1 MKSHGRS
8 LRAIKSRS
16 VRRVAT
22 TVCVVGAGSW
32 GTTVAALVA
41 QNTTTTL
48 WARRQSLVDEINDRH
63 TNSAYLGDH
72 VLPSS
77 LRASHDLQQLISEA
91 DIVAMAVPSQ
101 GFRDVATDL
110 HRYVRTGVP
119 VVSLSKGL
127 EGTTLLRM
135 SQVLHDMLPQSPV
148 AALSGP
154 NLAREILEGQP
165 AASVVACADEG
176 VAREIADLIARPTFR
191 LYTNTDIVGC
201 EIGGV
206 VKNVIAIAAGIAQG
220 FGFGDN
226 TKATLVTRGLAEMS
240 RLGVALGA
248 QTATF
253 AGLAGMGDI
262 MATCASTKSR
272 NTQVGIRLGKGEL
285 VSDIVQS
292 MSMVAEGVK
301 SSSAVVK
308 LAQSLGVEMP
318 IAEQVAAVCDGT
330 QTAEQALRALMSRSS
345 RSEFD

>member
-1 MKSHGRS
+1 M
-8 LRAIKSRS
+8 
-16 VRRVAT
+16 
-22 TVCVVGAGSW
+22 VGAGSW
-32 GTTVAALVA
+32 GTTVAALIA
-41 QNTTTTL
+41 QNTSTTL
-48 WARRQSLVDEINDRH
+48 WARRQALADEVNNRH

-72 VLPSS
+72 LLPSS
-77 LRASHDLQQLISEA
+77 LHASHDMGKLISEA

-101 GFRDVATDL
+101 GFRAVATEVQR
-110 HRYVRTGVP
+110 HVRAGVP
-119 VVSLSKGL
+119 VISLSKGL
-127 EGTTLLRM
+127 ESTSFLRM
-135 SQVLHDMLPQSPV
+135 SEVLREAIPGSPI

-154 NLAREILEGQP
+154 NLAREILVGQP

-248 QTATF
+248 NALTF

-262 MATCASTKSR
+262 MATCASAQSR
-272 NTQVGIRLGKGEL
+272 NTQVGMRLGKGEL
-285 VSDIVQS
+285 IADIVQS
-292 MSMVAEGVK
+292 MNMVAEGVK
-301 SSSAVVK
+301 SSSAVVQ
-308 LAQSLGVEMP
+308 LARSRGVEMP
-318 IAEQVAAVCDGT
+318 IAEQVAAVCDGS
-330 QTAEQALRALMSRSS
+330 QTAEQALRSLMSRSS